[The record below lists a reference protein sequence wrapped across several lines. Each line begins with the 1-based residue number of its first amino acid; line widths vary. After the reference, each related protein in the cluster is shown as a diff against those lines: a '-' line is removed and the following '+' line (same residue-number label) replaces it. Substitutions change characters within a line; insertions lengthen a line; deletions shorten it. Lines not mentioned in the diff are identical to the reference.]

1 MSTDKLI
8 DSECDPTDP
17 NFNLKNVCLNAVYNK
32 TESHVIKVL
41 AMRLTEPSNAALYR
55 HFTSKDIQ
63 DIYALALNQLPARYV
78 QKHTIMFKDG
88 ISLDKVNEAV
98 DYAISIVSDNPK
110 D

>member
-8 DSECDPTDP
+8 DP
-17 NFNLKNVCLNAVYNK
+17 NFDIKNACLDVVYNK

-41 AMRLTEPSNAALYR
+41 AMRLTEPSSAALYR
-55 HFTSKDIQ
+55 SLTSKDIQ

-88 ISLDKVNEAV
+88 ISLDEVNGAV
-98 DYAISIVSDNPK
+98 DYAISILLNNPK